1 MATRKEVI
9 TKAMELV
16 DVWTDEEVEVL
27 GKILKSL
34 DRKPT
39 GKPSKAV
46 VANIGVKNDIL
57 AVIADGRARTAKEI
71 AEEVGQTTN
80 KVASLLSAIVK
91 DGKAEKVK
99 GEKSKDAP
107 KYVGVEGAEP
117 YDTPAEPETDA
128 E

>member
-9 TKAMELV
+9 TKALNIA

-27 GKILKSL
+27 DKILKSL
-34 DRKPT
+34 NRKPT

-46 VANIGVKNDIL
+46 VANIGVKNEIL
-57 AVIADGRARTAKEI
+57 AVVADGKARTAKEI
-71 AEEVGQTTN
+71 ADEVGQTTN
-80 KVASLLSAIVK
+80 KVASLLTAIVK
-91 DGKAEKVK
+91 DGKAEKIK

-117 YDTPAEPETDA
+117 YDAPTDA